1 MFPHYAQCLAM
12 RAAIA
17 LAFGLSIRPGEYLV
31 DPNDL
36 LPISQQVNTNNSF
49 FVFADDAVSV
59 CDTHLY
65 PIGVT
70 PDVFFTMFDHLKN
83 DKRGMLG
90 PRAVAADP
98 QPSPS
103 HFCCVTT
110 LHAYCIA
117 FPPRPNTTLLSSHGS
132 PVPWVHMQ
140 QLCTAVAVECKHD
153 PKRLVPHSFRSGAQA
168 SVATRGMEIC
178 THCTCTRPC
187 CRRSAS
193 QFGLPY

>member
-1 MFPHYAQCLAM
+1 
-12 RAAIA
+12 
-17 LAFGLSIRPGEYLV
+17 
-31 DPNDL
+31 
-36 LPISQQVNTNNSF
+36 
-49 FVFADDAVSV
+49 VFADDAVSV

-83 DKRGMLG
+83 NKRGMLG

-132 PVPWVHMQ
+132 PVPWVHMR
-140 QLCTAVAVECKHD
+140 QLCTAVAVECKLD

-168 SVATRGMEIC
+168 QLELESIERRMQQGGW
-178 THCTCTRPC
+178 
-187 CRRSAS
+187 RSAEGARTYARTALAHAHAVAAQLHNSAACPIEQTRLIFTGHTTQGGS
-193 QFGLPY
+193 QGSLLRR